1 MTEQRR
7 VPFPWC
13 APESLK
19 QRHFSHASGKPLS
32 NSILLY
38 MFMKLCLSHLDVWMF
53 GITIWEMYT
62 FGEEPWIGLNGQEI
76 LEKVK

>member
-13 APESLK
+13 APESLN

-32 NSILLY
+32 NGILLL

-62 FGEEPWIGLNGQEI
+62 FGEKPWIGLNGQEI